1 MNGILAVD
9 KPKGLTSHDV
19 VARVRRLSGQR
30 RVGHAGTLDPMATG
44 VLVVCLGEATRMSDD
59 LMRGIKWY
67 LARVLFGIRTDTDD
81 AMGEV
86 LERRAAAFSPADLE
100 TAALSQVGKLS
111 QIPPNFAAIKQQGR
125 PAYKAARA
133 GEVVTLSAR
142 EVVVHS
148 LSILATRQSVAD
160 PTLGVPS
167 MILSDLLICC
177 SKGTY
182 IRAIA
187 RDLGTALHCGGHL
200 IGLRRLASG
209 TITTGDCLGVAAL
222 EGLAA
227 AGGFTAIANR
237 LLPLD
242 HAVSGIPAALLG
254 AKQENQARSGRL
266 LAIPGGGG
274 DRQIRL
280 YGESGE
286 LVATAQSA
294 GAAGFHPDRVFS
306 GAVV

>member
-44 VLVVCLGEATRMSDD
+44 VLVVCLGDATRMSDD
-59 LMRGIKWY
+59 LMHGTKWY

-86 LERRAAAFSPADLE
+86 LERRAAQFSRADLE
-100 TAALSQVGKLS
+100 SAARAQLGRLA
-111 QIPPNFAAIKQQGR
+111 QIPPSFAAIKQQGR

-133 GEVVTLSAR
+133 GETVTLTAR
-142 EVVVHS
+142 DVVVHS
-148 LSILATRQSVAD
+148 LAVLASRQSVID
-160 PTLGVPS
+160 PALGTPN
-167 MILSDLLICC
+167 LALTDLLICC

-187 RDLGTALHCGGHL
+187 RDLGAALHCGGHL
-200 IGLRRLASG
+200 VGLRRLASG
-209 TITTGDCLGVAAL
+209 SITTRDCVGVAEL

-227 AGGFTAIANR
+227 AEGPAAVASR

-242 HAVSGIPAALLG
+242 YAVNEIPAALLG
-254 AKQENQARSGRL
+254 AKLENQARSGRL
-266 LAIPGGGG
+266 IAIPDRGG
-274 DRQIRL
+274 DLHIRL
-280 YGESGE
+280 YGERGD
-286 LVATAQSA
+286 LVATAHSA
-294 GAAGFHPDRVFS
+294 GVGGYHPDRVFS
-306 GAVV
+306 GVAE